1 MKLICEYDRC
11 APSFVMIPVLG
22 TAVIVLRECVK
33 IKLLSWSQV
42 PYPNFTDQL
51 ICWTLYCIHYNH
63 YSINFSISTVKFFGN
78 TNLLSKSSLNPIRTA
93 SEPKSQS
100 LFTHI
105 VPTHPRQILA
115 RRVPRRCEILF
126 DFDHHHIETT
136 SHRSWRQ
143 WHDRTK
149 SLFEN
154 RWCPEQCQRVN
165 LPSVQNRGTAW
176 KLCPDLQLWPILGTA
191 RLRRFL

>member
-1 MKLICEYDRC
+1 MLDSR
-11 APSFVMIPVLG
+11 A
-22 TAVIVLRECVK
+22 
-33 IKLLSWSQV
+33 Q
-42 PYPNFTDQL
+42 
-51 ICWTLYCIHYNH
+51 YCIHYNH

-115 RRVPRRCEILF
+115 RRVPRRCGILF

-154 RWCPEQCQRVN
+154 RWYPGHCQRVN
-165 LPSVQNRGTAW
+165 LPPVQNRWTAW
-176 KLCPDLQLWPILGTA
+176 KLWKYPQLSPIWGTERLG
-191 RLRRFL
+191 RFLSKIATLSIAGPVLKTKPTAIQGAFSSQQSAQMGIT